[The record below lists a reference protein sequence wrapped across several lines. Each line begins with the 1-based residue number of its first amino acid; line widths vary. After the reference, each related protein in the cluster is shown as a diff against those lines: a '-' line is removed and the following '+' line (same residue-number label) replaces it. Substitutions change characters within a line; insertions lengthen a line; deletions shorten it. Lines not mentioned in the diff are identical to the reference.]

1 MVLFQQG
8 GPRSGERAGRSVGS
22 PVPARYRA
30 VLAGFLMAAT
40 SLMRPWQTGQAR
52 RLPVAGGVGKG
63 DGVRLDRDPT
73 LPLEVHGVED
83 LVAELP
89 VFDRPAALD
98 EPVGERRFAVI
109 DVGDDAEVA
118 DMVHGRRS
126 AVPTGR

>member
-1 MVLFQQG
+1 
-8 GPRSGERAGRSVGS
+8 
-22 PVPARYRA
+22 
-30 VLAGFLMAAT
+30 
-40 SLMRPWQTGQAR
+40 MRPWQTGQAR

-89 VFDRPAALD
+89 VFHRPAALD
-98 EPVGERRFAVI
+98 EAVGERRFAVI

-118 DMVHGRRS
+118 DVVHGRGAS
-126 AVPTGR
+126 FPPDADASV